1 MEPIRKIVSRTAV
14 LPYTDIDTDQIIP
27 ARFLRTTTR
36 EGLGKQLFADWRYN
50 ADGSERSEFPLNQPQ
65 AAGCSVLVGGRN
77 FGCGSSR
84 EHAPWALYDYGF
96 RAVISTEIADI
107 FRSNALKNGLLPIV
121 VDDATHQ
128 WLLSNP
134 GAEVTVDL
142 ESCTLGLPGGR
153 SLQFVVDP
161 FARVCLLNGVD
172 QLGFLVKQDEAIT
185 AYEQSHWQV
194 AR

>member
-50 ADGSERSEFPLNQPQ
+50 ADGSERNEFPLNQPQ
-65 AAGCSVLVGGRN
+65 TVGCSVLVGGRN

-121 VDDATHQ
+121 VDDPTHQ
-128 WLLSNP
+128 WLLANP

-142 ESCTLGLPGGR
+142 DSCTLGLPGGR
-153 SLQFVVDP
+153 SLQFAVDP